1 MPARKREDPEW
12 MSKQDANSLKPVDP
26 VQLQIDL
33 TKFKKKCHQLEEDNR
48 TLKAERDKHE
58 KRVKY
63 TVEKFNEIKAK
74 EQTLIMMGEQICEN
88 KLKTNFKL
96 AEAKYKK
103 KIEALT
109 MEIKVL

>member
-1 MPARKREDPEW
+1 M
-12 MSKQDANSLKPVDP
+12 
-26 VQLQIDL
+26 
-33 TKFKKKCHQLEEDNR
+33 
-48 TLKAERDKHE
+48 
-58 KRVKY
+58 KY

-109 MEIKVL
+109 LEIKVL